1 MVVLITIV
9 GIIAEVRDDLV
20 VGVVEGIVVLDV
32 GLVSVVAEVVI
43 GGVVVVVVLGC
54 VVVLVVVAAV
64 VVVVVVVVLVVE
76 VDFGD
81 VTYFRR
87 IIFTISRST
96 I

>member
-9 GIIAEVRDDLV
+9 GIIEEVRDDLV
-20 VGVVEGIVVLDV
+20 AGVVEGIVVLDV

-54 VVVLVVVAAV
+54 VVVLVVVA
-64 VVVVVVVVLVVE
+64 VLVVK
-76 VDFGD
+76 VDVGD

-96 I
+96 M

>member
-9 GIIAEVRDDLV
+9 GIIEEVRDDLV

-32 GLVSVVAEVVI
+32 GLVSVVAEVVL
-43 GGVVVVVVLGC
+43 GGVVVVVVVLGC
-54 VVVLVVVAAV
+54 VVVLVVVA
-64 VVVVVVVVLVVE
+64 VLVVK
-76 VDFGD
+76 VDVGD

-96 I
+96 M

>member
-9 GIIAEVRDDLV
+9 GIIEEVRDDLV

-64 VVVVVVVVLVVE
+64 VVVVVE

-96 I
+96 M

>member
-9 GIIAEVRDDLV
+9 GIIEEVRDDLV

-54 VVVLVVVAAV
+54 VVVLVVVAAAV
-64 VVVVVVVVLVVE
+64 VVVVVVVE

-96 I
+96 M

>member
-9 GIIAEVRDDLV
+9 GIIEEVRDDLV

-64 VVVVVVVVLVVE
+64 VVVVE

-96 I
+96 M

>member
-9 GIIAEVRDDLV
+9 GIIEEVRDDLV

-43 GGVVVVVVLGC
+43 GGVVVVVVLSC

-64 VVVVVVVVLVVE
+64 VVVVVE

-96 I
+96 M

>member
-9 GIIAEVRDDLV
+9 GIIEEVRDDLV
-20 VGVVEGIVVLDV
+20 VGVVEGIVVLDA

-54 VVVLVVVAAV
+54 VVVLVVVAV
-64 VVVVVVVVLVVE
+64 VVVVVVVE

-81 VTYFRR
+81 VMYFRR

-96 I
+96 M

>member
-9 GIIAEVRDDLV
+9 GIIEEVRDDLV

-32 GLVSVVAEVVI
+32 DLVSVVAEVVI

-64 VVVVVVVVLVVE
+64 VVVVE

-96 I
+96 M

>member
-9 GIIAEVRDDLV
+9 GIIEEVRDDLV

-54 VVVLVVVAAV
+54 VVVLAVVAV
-64 VVVVVVVVLVVE
+64 VVEADV
-76 VDFGD
+76 GD

>member
-9 GIIAEVRDDLV
+9 GIIEEVRDDLV

-43 GGVVVVVVLGC
+43 GGVVVVVVLSC

-64 VVVVVVVVLVVE
+64 VVVVE

-96 I
+96 M